1 MSFVI
6 TTSVGFLG
14 IKSVPI
20 DIEVDVDKNSSE
32 SNITIVGLP
41 DAAVKE
47 SKDRVRAAIKN
58 SNFRQHPAQITINL
72 APSDIKKEGS
82 LYDLPIALSLL
93 ATTNTFNKEFLS
105 RYLIVG
111 ELSLS
116 GILRPIHGALGAAL
130 LASKLKKEGI
140 LLPSANQ
147 QEVAYISSV
156 TQLKVIGVASLTE
169 AVSFLQDPTTY
180 IPPTLL
186 PLHEKRPLAEVD
198 FAHICGQEHAKRAL
212 EIAAAGEHNV
222 LLSGPPGSGKTMLAK
237 AFKGIL
243 PPLTLKEALEVT
255 HIHSLSQ
262 KNEKL
267 GTLLLD
273 RPFRAPHH
281 TISYAGMVGGGTIP
295 RPGEICLAHRGVLFL
310 DELPEFSRQTLE
322 VLRQPLE
329 DRKVV
334 ISRANAHYTFP
345 TNFICIAAM
354 NPCPCGFLGHP
365 KKPCQDSALQIER
378 YRRKISGPLLD
389 RIDMHIDVSSLD
401 YQEMITTHSAQ
412 NSQEIQ
418 KKVLQARERQYVRYK
433 KSNAQIQKPEINE
446 LIKQLQ
452 GKLGALAQAIETFS
466 LSARA
471 CDRIL
476 KVARTIADLA
486 QEECLREDHLLEA
499 LSYRMCLT

>member
-1 MSFVI
+1 MSFAA

-14 IKSVPI
+14 LKSVPI
-20 DIEVDVDKNSSE
+20 EIEVDIENHGDE
-32 SNITIVGLP
+32 STITIVGLP
-41 DAAVKE
+41 DTAVKE
-47 SKDRVRAAIKN
+47 SKDRVRAAIRN
-58 SNFRQHPAQITINL
+58 SNFRQHAAHITINL

-93 ATTNTFNKEFLS
+93 AASNTFNRELLS
-105 RYLIVG
+105 RYLIIG

-116 GILRPIHGALGAAL
+116 GALRPIHGALGAAL

-140 LLPSANQ
+140 ILPCANQ
-147 QEVAYISSV
+147 EEAAYIAN
-156 TQLKVIGVASLTE
+156 LKVIGISTLNE
-169 AVSFLQDPTTY
+169 AVTFLQNPTAYT
-180 IPPTLL
+180 PPPQRL
-186 PLHEKRPLAEVD
+186 LHEKSGKIEVD
-198 FAHICGQEHAKRAL
+198 FSHICGQAHAKRAL

-237 AFKGIL
+237 AFKGIM

-255 HIHSLSQ
+255 HIHSLSHS
-262 KNEKL
+262 NEAKGGL
-267 GTLLLD
+267 ILE

-281 TISYAGMVGGGTIP
+281 TISYAGMVGGGRIP
-295 RPGEICLAHRGVLFL
+295 KPGEVCLAHRGILFL

-329 DRKVV
+329 DKKVV
-334 ISRANAHYTFP
+334 VSRANAHYTFP
-345 TNFICIAAM
+345 TDLICIAAM

-389 RIDMHIDVSSLD
+389 RIDMHIDVSALN
-401 YQEMITTHSAQ
+401 YQEMIGNQQAEGSR
-412 NSQEIQ
+412 EIQ
-418 KKVLQARERQYVRYK
+418 KRVIEARKRQQARYQ
-433 KSNAQIQKPEINE
+433 KSNAHLQKPEING
-446 LIKQLQ
+446 LIKELQ
-452 GKLGALAQAIETFS
+452 GKMGALERAIDKMS

-476 KVARTIADLA
+476 KVARTIADLYGEERL
-486 QEECLREDHLLEA
+486 QEEHLLEA
-499 LSYRMCLT
+499 LSYRTHFTH